1 MEMENDIAKQSQEIP
16 FFVNTLNYLF
26 LSGDIEG
33 RRETEARARALGSGD
48 CSPVT
53 DLEFVKQFTQVKLSI
68 ALDSTDKFHYNPITH
83 VEFVKWLT
91 KAEFA
96 NASRCLV
103 LLLTNSNAALSQKT
117 LDLENTFRKKEFQLK
132 KDLDERERELKI
144 DLLKFRREKA
154 YEKYK
159 GTCISVERYKPTEKD
174 LVPVCRKCVEL
185 PDNPKREE
193 EGLQP
198 SQNSSPKIR

>member
-1 MEMENDIAKQSQEIP
+1 MKAGERQKQEQED
-16 FFVNTLNYLF
+16 L
-26 LSGDIEG
+26 
-33 RRETEARARALGSGD
+33 
-48 CSPVT
+48 
-53 DLEFVKQFTQVKLSI
+53 DLET
-68 ALDSTDKFHYNPITH
+68 A
-83 VEFVKWLT
+83 
-91 KAEFA
+91 A
-96 NASRCLV
+96 
-103 LLLTNSNAALSQKT
+103 LTNSNAALSKKT
-117 LDLENTFRKKEFQLK
+117 LDLENNFRKKEFQLK

>member
-1 MEMENDIAKQSQEIP
+1 MEMEKDITKQSQEIP
-16 FFVNTLNYLF
+16 FFVNIINYLF
-26 LSGDIEG
+26 SQEILKAGERQKQEQED
-33 RRETEARARALGSGD
+33 L
-48 CSPVT
+48 
-53 DLEFVKQFTQVKLSI
+53 DLET
-68 ALDSTDKFHYNPITH
+68 A
-83 VEFVKWLT
+83 
-91 KAEFA
+91 A
-96 NASRCLV
+96 
-103 LLLTNSNAALSQKT
+103 LTNSNAALSKKT
-117 LDLENTFRKKEFQLK
+117 LDLENNFRKKEFQLK